1 MHGVAACRR
10 FGAAAWLSRSPRRG
24 ASGGRV
30 AGNSG
35 KPGRTVAAKVAAIL
49 TSFVSAKE
57 QSLSEV
63 ARSADLS
70 VSTAHRLLMELV
82 ARQLLERGADG
93 RFRPGLSLRRISTCT
108 QGEMAMI
115 EDCAAPVI
123 HDLAEATGFRI
134 RLGVL
139 VQHQVTY
146 IERRPDSAPMTGFTR
161 DAALPAATSA
171 LGRALLAYAPSAAVD
186 ALHGMRTDRSGRPT
200 NDLRRSLTVVRHRQM
215 AINPGGGDDGH
226 CCFAKPVFG
235 PGGHV
240 VAALGMTVTDLN
252 AFLRPLIGVL
262 AIAAGGLSRELSG
275 SRRSV
280 HASMPQDVSLGDSAG
295 TLPRSARHARSEY
308 QSRSVLTS

>member
-1 MHGVAACRR
+1 M
-10 FGAAAWLSRSPRRG
+10 
-24 ASGGRV
+24 

-35 KPGRTVAAKVAAIL
+35 DSGRTVVAKVAAIL
-49 TSFVSAKE
+49 TSFVSAEE
-57 QSLSEV
+57 QSLTDV
-63 ARSADLS
+63 ARAAGMP

-93 RFRPGLSLRRISTCT
+93 RFRAGFSLRRISTRAECGT
-108 QGEMAMI
+108 TVI
-115 EDCAAPVI
+115 EDCAAPVL

-139 VQHQVTY
+139 VGNQVRY
-146 IERRPDSAPMTGFTR
+146 VEMRPDSAPMTGFTC

-171 LGRALLAYAPSAAVD
+171 LGRAVLAYAPSAAVD
-186 ALHGMRTDRSGRPT
+186 ALHGAGANQSGRPT
-200 NDLRRSLTVVRHRQM
+200 NDLRRSLTVVRRRQL
-215 AINPGGGDDGH
+215 AINPGGGEDGH

-240 VAALGMTVTDLN
+240 VAALGMTVTDLD

-262 AIAAGGLSRELSG
+262 AIAAGSLSRELSG
-275 SRRSV
+275 SRRTGDFSTPET
-280 HASMPQDVSLGDSAG
+280 ASLGNSTG
-295 TLPRSARHARSEY
+295 TLPLSARHALSEHD